1 MPADGV
7 SYTLPGQDI
16 NFDVSD
22 NFVAQ
27 VGIFA
32 LNAEDVALDVNFYVL
47 GGDASFS
54 VTGQDVEFIDTNLLT
69 VETGY
74 FTATYDDAR
83 LEPDLTLPAE
93 TGQFTLDGQLA
104 GIQQYFVID
113 GVGLFS
119 FDGQDAAINA
129 ARARRFEYAGNLTG
143 VQLSQANPNS
153 AIITQGNN
161 EAA

>member
-7 SYTLPGQDI
+7 SYTLTGQDI

-22 NFVAQ
+22 NFVAETG
-27 VGIFA
+27 VFA

-47 GGDASFS
+47 GDHGSFS
-54 VTGQDVEFIDTNLLT
+54 VTGQSVEFVDTNLLT

-74 FTATYDDAR
+74 FTASYDDAR
-83 LEPDLTLPAE
+83 LEPELTLPAG
-93 TGQFTLDGQLA
+93 TGQFALAGQLA
-104 GIQQYFVID
+104 GIHQYFVID

-119 FDGQDAAINA
+119 LNGFAAGITK
-129 ARARRFEYAGNLTG
+129 ARARRFEPIGNSTS
-143 VQLSQANPNS
+143 VELSKATPNA
-153 AIITQGNN
+153 AILAQSNN